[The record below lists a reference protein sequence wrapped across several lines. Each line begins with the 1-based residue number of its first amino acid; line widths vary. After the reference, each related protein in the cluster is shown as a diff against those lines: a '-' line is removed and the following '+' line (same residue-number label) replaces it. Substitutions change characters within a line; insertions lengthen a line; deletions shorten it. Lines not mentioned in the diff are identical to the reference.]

1 MATNYS
7 GFAEGFQGG
16 FGLMSDAFDKRRL
29 RDIQEQEREDMA
41 QYRLDQTGI
50 ERDRLAEQKRS
61 NEASETAASLAADRA
76 NEADIRADELREKEL
91 GVLKTNAA
99 TAGVKANT
107 ASVSAQAAADAA
119 AAERAEAAREQKI
132 QEDALLTNELI
143 GLAEMSPEERALPQ
157 NAARVDE
164 IIEALSGSQFYDPS
178 KALRPDMSQYNQEI
192 AGVMTKIA
200 SGEEIAPGDI
210 TPGVR
215 AAITEGLSVNNA
227 KFVGGKI
234 SAEAFPQAPA
244 SAAGGTILDVHVHDV
259 TVASGAPAQQ
269 GGQATPGQLKAKVA
283 VKYRT
288 ANGTI
293 GYYYPDLTNNRTGS
307 GGTPFSVSLD
317 EAGQAYAGRS
327 TMMSELRGNPR
338 FKELVEERLIK
349 RDHGGS
355 AEFNGQV
362 EKMTETIIEELK
374 SLETVGAGMDD
385 LLTSQYGPKFGG
397 IVQVGEDAQD
407 LANNVLS
414 VRERV
419 RERLLY
425 GRSVRSEIER
435 SDAFVSKVK
444 EGLRSQI
451 QPIGTGQQTARTVRG
466 GRKVA
471 SGEVTQNIEQFL
483 GVSLDELS
491 SQQLVMLNEFFEPD
505 GSITDENKAKL
516 IEFKAKQIVI

>member
-41 QYRLDQTGI
+41 KYRLDQTGL

-76 NEADIRADELREKEL
+76 NEADIRADELRKKEL
-91 GVLKTNAA
+91 GVLDTNAA

-143 GLAEMSPEERALPQ
+143 GLAEMAPEERALPQ

-227 KFVGGKI
+227 KFVGSKI
-234 SAEAFPQAPA
+234 TADAFPQAPA

-259 TVASGAPAQQ
+259 TVASGTPAQQ

-327 TMMSELRGNPR
+327 TNPR
-338 FKELVEERLIK
+338 FKELVEERLIT

-355 AEFNGQV
+355 TEFNDQV

-483 GVSLDELS
+483 GVSLDDLS